1 MEEKTIRSVSPV
13 PFGLIMGAVSGV
25 AGLIGT
31 LLFTVFYL
39 PFMSTF
45 SESFNPVPG
54 TPTTSI
60 FPGALGLVIVI
71 VIPIVA
77 FIMGFVQGLL
87 SAVIYNF
94 LAPRIGGIKIQ
105 FEDTSQAP
113 S

>member
-31 LLFTVFYL
+31 LLFAVFYL
-39 PFMSTF
+39 PFMSTL

-60 FPGALGLVIVI
+60 FPSALGIVIVI
-71 VIPIVA
+71 VIPVVA
-77 FIMGFVQGLL
+77 FIVGFVQGLL

-94 LAPRIGGIKIQ
+94 LAPRIGGIKIR

>member
-1 MEEKTIRSVSPV
+1 MEERTIRSVSPV

-31 LLFTVFYL
+31 LLFAVFYL
-39 PFMSTF
+39 PFIYTL

-54 TPTTSI
+54 TPTPSI
-60 FPGALGLVIVI
+60 FPSALGVVIVI
-71 VIPIVA
+71 AIPIVA

-94 LAPRIGGIKIQ
+94 LAPRIGGIRIR
-105 FEDTSQAP
+105 FEDTS
-113 S
+113 

>member
-13 PFGLIMGAVSGV
+13 PFGLIMGAISGV
-25 AGLIGT
+25 AGLMGI
-31 LLFTVFYL
+31 LLFAVFYL

-60 FPGALGLVIVI
+60 FPSALGVVMVI

-77 FIMGFVQGLL
+77 FIAGFVQGLL

-94 LAPRIGGIKIQ
+94 LGPRIGGIKMR
-105 FEDTSQAP
+105 FEDTSQAQQ
-113 S
+113 